1 MDTRVRYRLRYPRQ
15 ASEGEVG
22 VTLGVIIIVTVLLV
36 LGFGI
41 LIFRLMRRSQ
51 KVVPDV
57 ADGQA
62 AKHDHVVGVDAQGR
76 PIMGSQEPV
85 TPVRDDAAFDNVLRD
100 ELQDLGRE
108 QPAAGDD

>member
-1 MDTRVRYRLRYPRQ
+1 M
-15 ASEGEVG
+15 
-22 VTLGVIIIVTVLLV
+22 TLGVIIIVTVLLV

-62 AKHDHVVGVDAQGR
+62 AKQDHVVAVDEQGR
-76 PIMGSQEPV
+76 QVMASQEPV
-85 TPVRDDAAFDNVLRD
+85 TPVRDDAAFENVLKD
-100 ELQDLGRE
+100 EIHDLGHE